1 MSFADDVRGAFR
13 SVVKLQAELDA
24 EERAHLQT
32 IDDRDKA
39 QDAADKLADAIATL
53 FGEEIGEHSNLNCPW
68 YNALEIIEE
77 AIRNKQPT

>member
-1 MSFADDVRGAFR
+1 MPYPTQDPARYGGERPEPPYECADC
-13 SVVKLQAELDA
+13 SQLIE
-24 EERAHLQT
+24 
-32 IDDRDKA
+32 DRDIA

-68 YNALEIIEE
+68 YNALEIIEG